1 MTRWLALIAAALAAF
16 APALA
21 QDAPAA
27 DAAPSPPLPL
37 VEIVTDAGAMTVEVD
52 TQRAPITGKNF
63 LAYVDRK
70 MLDGVVF
77 YRVVKAADNF
87 GFVQFGGLGDPKRML
102 PPIAHEPTSQTGL
115 SHSDGV
121 LSVARFEPG
130 SARGEFT
137 IMLGAQT
144 GLDANPSA
152 PGDNLGYAAFAKV
165 VKGREVLTRILDTP
179 IDPAKTVGGVFAG
192 EMPGSPVRII
202 SARRITAP

>member
-1 MTRWLALIAAALAAF
+1 MTRWLALVAAALALF

-21 QDAPAA
+21 QDGSAA
-27 DAAPSPPLPL
+27 DAASLQPLPL
-37 VEIVTDAGAMTVEVD
+37 VEIATDVGTLTVEVD
-52 TQRAPITGKNF
+52 TRRAPITGRNF

-77 YRVVKAADNF
+77 YRVVKAAPDF
-87 GFVQFGGLGDPKRML
+87 GFVQFGGLGDPKRTL

-115 SHSDGV
+115 SHTDGV

-144 GLDANPSA
+144 SLDANPSA
-152 PGDNLGYAAFAKV
+152 PGDNLGYAAFARV

-179 IDPAKTVGGVFAG
+179 IDPAKTIGGVFAG
-192 EMPGSPVRII
+192 EMPGTPVRIT
-202 SARRITAP
+202 SARRVTGS

>member
-1 MTRWLALIAAALAAF
+1 MFEPYGRVEDVRVLRADS
-16 APALA
+16 
-21 QDAPAA
+21 QGAA
-27 DAAPSPPLPL
+27 DVGL
-37 VEIVTDAGAMTVEVD
+37 VDMSCTREATNA
-52 TQRAPITGKNF
+52 K
-63 LAYVDRK
+63 K

-102 PPIAHEPTSQTGL
+102 PPIAHEPTTQTGL
-115 SHSDGV
+115 SHTDGV

-202 SARRITAP
+202 SARRVTAP

>member
-1 MTRWLALIAAALAAF
+1 MTRWLALIAAALALL
-16 APALA
+16 APAHA
-21 QDAPAA
+21 QQAPAAA
-27 DAAPSPPLPL
+27 DAAQPPLPL
-37 VEIVTDAGAMTVEVD
+37 VEIVTDVGNLTVEVD
-52 TQRAPITGKNF
+52 TRRAPITGRNF

-77 YRVVKAADNF
+77 YRVVKAAPDF
-87 GFVQFGGLGDPKRML
+87 GFVQFGGLGDPKRTL

-115 SHSDGV
+115 SHTDGV

-137 IMLGAQT
+137 IMLGRQT
-144 GLDANPSA
+144 SLDANPSA

-179 IDPAKTVGGVFAG
+179 IDPAKTIGGVFAG
-192 EMPGSPVRII
+192 EMPGTPVRIT
-202 SARRITAP
+202 SARRIAAP

>member
-1 MTRWLALIAAALAAF
+1 MKRWLALIAAALAAF

-27 DAAPSPPLPL
+27 NAAPPLPL
-37 VEIVTDAGAMTVEVD
+37 VEIATDAGNLTVEVD
-52 TQRAPITGKNF
+52 TLHAPITGRNF
-63 LAYVDRK
+63 LAYVDK
-70 MLDGVVF
+70 KLLDGVVF
-77 YRVVKAADNF
+77 YRVVKAAPDF
-87 GFVQFGGLGDPKRML
+87 GFVQFGALSDPKRTL

-115 SHSDGV
+115 SHKDGY

-137 IMLGAQT
+137 IMLGNQT
-144 GLDANPSA
+144 SLDANPSA
-152 PGDNLGYAAFAKV
+152 PGDNLGYAAFAQV

-179 IDPAKTVGGVFAG
+179 IDPAKTIGGVFAG

-202 SARRITAP
+202 TARRVGGL

>member
-1 MTRWLALIAAALAAF
+1 MKRWLALIAAALAAF

-27 DAAPSPPLPL
+27 NAAAPLPL
-37 VEIVTDAGAMTVEVD
+37 VEIATDAGNLTVEVD
-52 TQRAPITGKNF
+52 TLHAPITGKNF
-63 LAYVDRK
+63 LAYVDK
-70 MLDGVVF
+70 KLLDGVVF
-77 YRVVKAADNF
+77 YRVVKAAPDF
-87 GFVQFGGLGDPKRML
+87 GFVQFGALSDPKRTL

-115 SHSDGV
+115 SHKDGY

-137 IMLGAQT
+137 IMLGNQT
-144 GLDANPSA
+144 SLDANPSA
-152 PGDNLGYAAFAKV
+152 PGNNLGYAAFAQV

-179 IDPAKTVGGVFAG
+179 IDPAKTIGGVFAG

-202 SARRITAP
+202 TARRVGGL

>member
-1 MTRWLALIAAALAAF
+1 MSRWLALMAVACAAF
-16 APALA
+16 VPASA

-27 DAAPSPPLPL
+27 DAAPPLPL
-37 VEIVTDAGAMTVEVD
+37 VEIATDVGTMTVEVD
-52 TQRAPITGKNF
+52 TRRAPITGKNF

-77 YRVVKAADNF
+77 YRVVKAAPDF
-87 GFVQFGGLGDPKRML
+87 GFVQFGGLGDPKRTL

-115 SHSDGV
+115 SHTDGV

-144 GLDANPSA
+144 SLDANPSA

-179 IDPAKTVGGVFAG
+179 IDPTKTIGGVFAG
-192 EMPGSPVRII
+192 EMPGTPVRIS
-202 SARRITAP
+202 SARRVPGP

>member
-21 QDAPAA
+21 QDAPAS
-27 DAAPSPPLPL
+27 APPPPLPL
-37 VEIVTDAGAMTVEVD
+37 VEIATDVGTLTVEVD
-52 TQRAPITGKNF
+52 TRRAPITGANF

-77 YRVVKAADNF
+77 YRVVKAAEDF
-87 GFVQFGGLGDPKRML
+87 GFVQFGGLGDPKRTL

-115 SHSDGV
+115 SHTDGV

-144 GLDANPSA
+144 SLDANPSA

-179 IDPAKTVGGVFAG
+179 IDPAKTIGGVFAG
-192 EMPGSPVRII
+192 EMPGTPVRIT
-202 SARRITAP
+202 SARRVTGP

>member
-1 MTRWLALIAAALAAF
+1 MTRWLALVAAALALF

-21 QDAPAA
+21 QDGSAA
-27 DAAPSPPLPL
+27 DAASLPPLPL
-37 VEIVTDAGAMTVEVD
+37 VEIATDVGTLTVEVD
-52 TQRAPITGKNF
+52 TRRAPITGKNF

-77 YRVVKAADNF
+77 YRVVKAAADF
-87 GFVQFGGLGDPKRML
+87 GFVQFGGLGDPKRTL

-115 SHSDGV
+115 SHTDGV

-144 GLDANPSA
+144 SLDANPSA
-152 PGDNLGYAAFAKV
+152 PGDNLGYAAFARV

-179 IDPAKTVGGVFAG
+179 IDPAKTIGGVFAG
-192 EMPGSPVRII
+192 EMPGTPVRIT
-202 SARRITAP
+202 SARRVTGS

>member
-1 MTRWLALIAAALAAF
+1 MTRWLALIAAAFAAF

-21 QDAPAA
+21 QDAPAS
-27 DAAPSPPLPL
+27 APPPPLPL
-37 VEIVTDAGAMTVEVD
+37 VEIATDVGTLTVEVD
-52 TQRAPITGKNF
+52 TRRAPITGANF

-77 YRVVKAADNF
+77 YRVVKAAEDF
-87 GFVQFGGLGDPKRML
+87 GFVQFGGLGDPKRTL

-115 SHSDGV
+115 SHTDGV

-144 GLDANPSA
+144 SLDANPSA

-179 IDPAKTVGGVFAG
+179 IDPAKTIGGVFAG
-192 EMPGSPVRII
+192 EMPGTPVRIT
-202 SARRITAP
+202 SARRVTGP

>member
-1 MTRWLALIAAALAAF
+1 MTRWLALIAAALALL

-27 DAAPSPPLPL
+27 DAAPLPPLPL
-37 VEIVTDAGAMTVEVD
+37 VEIATDVGTLTVEVD
-52 TQRAPITGKNF
+52 TRRAPITGKNF
-63 LAYVDRK
+63 LAYVDKK

-87 GFVQFGGLGDPKRML
+87 GFVQFGGLGDPKRTL

-115 SHSDGV
+115 SHTDGV

-144 GLDANPSA
+144 SLDANPSA
-152 PGDNLGYAAFAKV
+152 PGDNLGYAAFARV
-165 VKGREVLTRILDTP
+165 VKGRDVLTRILDTP
-179 IDPAKTVGGVFAG
+179 IDPAKTIGGVFAG
-192 EMPGSPVRII
+192 EMPGTPVHIT
-202 SARRITAP
+202 SARRVAAP

>member
-1 MTRWLALIAAALAAF
+1 MRRWLALIAATLAAF
-16 APALA
+16 APAFA
-21 QDAPAA
+21 QDAAPAA
-27 DAAPSPPLPL
+27 DAAPPLPL
-37 VEIVTDAGAMTVEVD
+37 VEIATDVGNLTVEVD
-52 TQRAPITGKNF
+52 TRRAPITGKNF
-63 LAYVDRK
+63 LAYVDKK

-87 GFVQFGGLGDPKRML
+87 GFVQFGGLGDPKRTL
-102 PPIAHEPTSQTGL
+102 PPIAHEPTTQTGL
-115 SHSDGV
+115 SHTDGV

-144 GLDANPSA
+144 SLNANPSA

-165 VKGREVLTRILDTP
+165 VNGREVLTRILDTP
-179 IDPAKTVGGVFAG
+179 IDPAKTIGGVFAG

-202 SARRITAP
+202 SARRVTAP